1 MNRRANR
8 RRRSGGGG
16 PPYTGL
22 LSWLLSLPA
31 RLRVRWLV
39 IVTVMLVAMGAYGRV
54 MLTAPPMP
62 RMSCRAPRW
71 CSATSRASM
80 TS

>member
-39 IVTVMLVAMGAYGRV
+39 IATVMLVAMGAYGRV

-62 RMSCRAPRW
+62 PSKVPAGAGHAGTAAAARR
-71 CSATSRASM
+71 
-80 TS
+80 